1 MKSSARYK
9 VWTWVWKLSICLFL
23 PVFIFHPWHV
33 FEFWIHSTAQFA
45 FATLVQF
52 FLYKWRVSQ
61 QLSYLIDSFFCFFHL
76 WAWIDIS
83 VLVMRRRRAVWSGP
97 FTFRLRPQLISS
109 WFKGHRVGRKRR
121 EDTELT
127 WATAPFL
134 SFPDALIEAEHLK
147 TLHYAQS
154 HIYV

>member
-1 MKSSARYK
+1 MKSELKYENCQF
-9 VWTWVWKLSICLFL
+9 VYFCLFL
-23 PVFIFHPWHV
+23 FFIPDISLI
-33 FEFWIHSTAQFA
+33 FESTALQFV

-52 FLYKWRVSQ
+52 
-61 QLSYLIDSFFCFFHL
+61 SYINDKCRSSCLIWLIHFFFFFYL
-76 WAWIDIS
+76 WAWIDIN
-83 VLVMRRRRAVWSGP
+83 VLVVMRRRRAVWSGP

-109 WFKGHRVGRKRR
+109 WIKGHRVGKKRR